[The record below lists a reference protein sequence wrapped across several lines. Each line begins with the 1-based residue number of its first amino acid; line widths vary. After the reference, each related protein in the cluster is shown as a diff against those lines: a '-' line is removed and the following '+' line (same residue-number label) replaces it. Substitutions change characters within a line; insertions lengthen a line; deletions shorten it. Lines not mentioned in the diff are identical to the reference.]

1 MSPRRPLTL
10 VPPSLALLTALLLA
24 TPPAFALYKVVG
36 PDGKVTYTDR
46 PPVGTEARRLGAPA
60 GAGEAGPALPF
71 ELRQIVARFPVT
83 LYTTGNCAAC
93 DTGRALL
100 KRRGVPFTEKTV
112 STAEDND
119 ALMRLEGSG
128 NLPVLRIG
136 GQRLTGFAENDWS
149 GYLDA
154 AGYPATSRLPAGWR
168 DPEPSALAGKAP
180 AKPAASPAA
189 PVMPA
194 SPPAPETPAPG
205 GFRF

>member
-1 MSPRRPLTL
+1 MSPRRPRLL
-10 VPPSLALLTALLLA
+10 PLPLLTALLLA
-24 TPPAFALYKVVG
+24 APPAFALYKVVG

-46 PPVGTEARRLGAPA
+46 PPASGQAQRLGANA

-71 ELRQIVARFPVT
+71 ELRQIVSRFPVT

-112 STAEDND
+112 TTNEDND
-119 ALMRLEGSG
+119 ALMRLEGSA

-136 GQRLTGFAENDWS
+136 GQRLVGFAENDWT

-154 AGYPATSRLPAGWR
+154 AGYPASSRLPAGWR
-168 DPEPSALAGKAP
+168 DAEPAALAPKAA
-180 AKPAASPAA
+180 AKPAAAPAASPGPAA
-189 PVMPA
+189 P
-194 SPPAPETPAPG
+194 SGPAPAPAPG
-205 GFRF
+205 SFRF